1 MLTRI
6 VDYIAA
12 GVVTLGGPLFRAVG
26 NWPGNYPRYRA
37 QADRAGVHWRSTHY
51 YQPTYRNAD
60 LPEEVSHERDLPG
73 VDLNENAQVELL
85 KQFDYGEEISS
96 LLAVKGNDLTYSY
109 DNNQY
114 GRGDADS
121 LYAMIRHL
129 KPRRLFEIGSGNST
143 KMAAHAITKNTGD
156 DPAYECDH
164 LCIEPYEMPWL
175 EKLGPR
181 IIRERVE
188 DVALALFQELEAGDV
203 LFIDSS
209 HVIRP
214 FGDVLTEFQ
223 EIVPSL
229 KPGVFVHVH
238 DVFTPR
244 DYPEKWLRE
253 DRRLWNEQYLLE
265 VMLQN
270 SQRYETVLALN
281 WAKHNH
287 KDEFERAFPSAR
299 SVERLEPGAY
309 WFKVRDNA

>member
-1 MLTRI
+1 ML
-6 VDYIAA
+6 AA
-12 GVVTLGGPLFRAVG
+12 SVVTVGAPLFRAVG
-26 NWPGNYPRYRA
+26 NWPGNYPMFRA
-37 QADRAGVHWRSTHY
+37 QADRVGVHWRSTHY
-51 YQPTYRNAD
+51 YHPTYRDAD
-60 LPEEVSHERDLPG
+60 LPKEVTHERVLPG
-73 VDLNENAQVELL
+73 VDLHEDAQLELL
-85 KQFDYGEEISS
+85 KKFDYGDEIDAI
-96 LLAVKGNDLTYSY
+96 LASERSDLVYSY

-114 GRGDADS
+114 GPGDADA
-121 LYAMIRHL
+121 LYAMVRHM

-143 KMAAHAITKNTGD
+143 KMAAHAIAKNTED

-164 LCIEPYEMPWL
+164 VCIEPYEMPWL

-181 IIRERVE
+181 IIRSRVE
-188 DVALALFQELEAGDV
+188 DVELSLFQELEAGDV

-223 EIVPSL
+223 QVVPSL

-270 SQRYETVLALN
+270 SHRYGTVLALN
-281 WAKHNH
+281 WLKHNH
-287 KDEFERAFPSAR
+287 RLEFERAFPASR
-299 SVERLEPGAY
+299 SVEKLEPGAY
-309 WFKVRDNA
+309 WFKVRDEA